1 MSEINEGKREKN
13 AMEVVYQMY
22 TIKSTKSTNKIVDA
36 ENSKKILTQWKYHF
50 TKNVNNNVK
59 KVEYLMILTFSESA
73 GFIHEVYYMDNT
85 VTNQ

>member
-1 MSEINEGKREKN
+1 
-13 AMEVVYQMY
+13 MY

-85 VTNQ
+85 VTN